1 MASFVFEAKSM
12 TGKSLKGEIE
22 ASNEAEARVK
32 LRAQKLIPVKVTSKE
47 ERAALSKS
55 YGVKKVKAKDL
66 QILTRQFSTLLG
78 AGIPVVQSLEVL
90 AKGSKNVSLANTL
103 QEVVNLI
110 GSGKRLGDALAQ
122 YPLVFDTFYVNMV
135 KAGEE
140 GGVLDIVLDRLAE
153 YIEKNVKLTGKI
165 KGAMIYPAAI
175 IVVAFLV
182 IAAIMIFVIP
192 NFEELFASMNQEL
205 PALTQYVVDASRFFV
220 SYWYII
226 FGGAGFAIFLL
237 RNYYRTPDGKNT
249 VDAILI
255 DVPLIGDV
263 IQKGAIAKFSRT
275 LSTLVAA
282 GVGIMES
289 MDIAARVAGN
299 IVLEQAFF
307 RAKDAISQGK
317 SMTVPLSKEKYV
329 PSMVTQ
335 MVGVG
340 EQTGAL
346 DTMLSKIADFY
357 EDEVDA
363 SVGALTAAMEPLLM
377 VVLGGIIAVLVIA
390 MYLPIFNMAG
400 AMAGG

>member
-140 GGVLDIVLDRLAE
+140 GGVLDIVLERLAE

-226 FGGAGFAIFLL
+226 FGGAGFAVFLL